1 MKKFVS
7 IVMVLALI
15 FGFTAPSTFAQETYT
30 AETTAAESEAVL
42 KFGDDGKFKIMQIT
56 DIQDGAFLEYA
67 TLIFL
72 KDVVAAEKPDLIV
85 LTGDNISGGS
95 SPTKT
100 LAKMAIS
107 RFMSIFDEAD
117 IPVAMVFGNH
127 DSEGPATKEDQMKM
141 YESFDCFVGCE
152 GEDLTGCGNYYL
164 PIYDAEGEDMLYN
177 LWMFDSLT
185 YNRHPESEKDVAYYE
200 NDLEGYAC
208 VHKDQIDWYVRE
220 SNKLKETN
228 GGNVVPSMVF
238 QHIVVPEIF
247 DALEKDAS
255 GNWVLPEGNGGKLG
269 ETPCPPL
276 YSNGQ
281 FDAMVEQGDVVAMFF
296 GHDHKNDFIV
306 NHKGIDLST
315 TPGAGFSSYGNIDR
329 GVRIIELD
337 EADLSTYETE
347 VIRWVDFYDTEN
359 NEMAENNFIIHGN
372 EYSFGQKMLAFAK
385 ILKTVLTPVIL
396 EAFELAVE
404 ILKIVAA

>member
-1 MKKFVS
+1 MKKIISMLLAF
-7 IVMVLALI
+7 ALI
-15 FGFTAPSTFAQETYT
+15 FSFSALTVSS
-30 AETTAAESEAVL
+30 TAAQANNANEAEAVL
-42 KFGDDGKFKIMQIT
+42 KFGEDGKFRIMQIT
-56 DIQDGAFLEYA
+56 DIQDGPFLEYA
-67 TLIFL
+67 TMQFL
-72 KDVVAAEKPDLIV
+72 KDVVEAEKPDLIV

-95 SPTKT
+95 SPTKL
-100 LAKMAIS
+100 LAKIAIS
-107 RFMSIFDEAD
+107 RYMSIFEEAG
-117 IPVAMVFGNH
+117 IPVAMVYGNH
-127 DSEGPATKEDQMKM
+127 DSEGPADKEYQMEV

-164 PIYDAEGEDMLYN
+164 PIYDAKGEEMLYN

-185 YNRHPESEKDVAYYE
+185 YNRHPESETDVAYYE
-200 NDLEGYAC
+200 NDLGGYAC

-220 SNKLKETN
+220 SNKLKEAN
-228 GGNVVPSMVF
+228 GGKVVPSMVF

-247 DALEKDAS
+247 DALVKDAN
-255 GNWVLPEGNGGKLG
+255 GNWALPKGSQGVLG
-269 ETPCPPL
+269 EDPCPPA

-337 EADLSTYETE
+337 EKDLSTYKTE
-347 VIRWVDFYDTEN
+347 VIKWVDFYDVKN
-359 NEMAENNFIIHGN
+359 DDMAEINFILHAN
-372 EYSFGQKMLAFAK
+372 EYSFGVKLLAFAK
-385 ILKTVLTPVIL
+385 LMVSSMTPAILKTLELTAKVFKSI
-396 EAFELAVE
+396 
-404 ILKIVAA
+404 

>member
-7 IVMVLALI
+7 IVLALSLI
-15 FGFTAPSTFAQETYT
+15 FSFSALTASSAN
-30 AETTAAESEAVL
+30 SNEAVL

-56 DIQDGAFLEYA
+56 DIQDNAFLEYA
-67 TLIFL
+67 TLTFM
-72 KDVVAAEKPDLIV
+72 KDVVEAEKPDLIV
-85 LTGDNISGGS
+85 LTGDNISGGG

-100 LAKMAIS
+100 LAKIAIS
-107 RFMSIFDEAD
+107 RFMSIFDDAG

-127 DSEGPATKEDQMKM
+127 DSEGPATKEDQMAM

-164 PIYDAEGEDMLYN
+164 PIYDSKGEEMLYN

-185 YNRHPESEKDVAYYE
+185 YNRHPEDENDVAYYE

-208 VHKDQIDWYVRE
+208 VHKDQIDWYIRE
-220 SNKLKETN
+220 SNKLKEAN
-228 GGNVVPSMVF
+228 GGEAVPSMVF
-238 QHIVVPEIF
+238 QHIVVPEIY
-247 DALEKDAS
+247 DAIVKDAN
-255 GNWVLPEGNGGKLG
+255 GNWALPEGSKGVLG
-269 ETPCPPL
+269 EDPCPPH

-281 FDAMVEQGDVVAMFF
+281 FDAMVAQGDVVAMFF

-315 TPGAGFSSYGNIDR
+315 TPGVGFSSYGNIDR

-337 EADLSTYETE
+337 EKDLSTYETE
-347 VIRWVDFYDTEN
+347 VIRWVDFYDVKN
-359 NEMAENNFIIHGN
+359 DDMAEINFVIHAN
-372 EYSFGQKMLAFAK
+372 EYPFGVKLLAFAK
-385 ILKTVLTPVIL
+385 LIVTVFAPVLLKGSGALLDLVKSI
-396 EAFELAVE
+396 
-404 ILKIVAA
+404 